1 MDIIAEPLRTQDFAP
16 FGDVLKAPK
25 ESGRSYFN
33 GTLGNGRVQPLATLP
48 LSATKM
54 ERHEFSSQSFVPLG
68 VSRWFVIVA
77 PKPANGGPDASNRA
91 AFGTN
96 GDQGDHLRADIWHLP
111 LMALDRPAPLRDLH
125 VPRRRRWRT
134 RNSSVCSGPFT
145 VSSRPKHRG
154 DRTCQ
159 PTIAI

>member
-33 GTLGNGRVQPLATLP
+33 GTLGNGRTAATPSLSIARVQPLATLP

-77 PKPANGGPDASNRA
+77 PKPANGGPDVSNRA

-96 GDQGDHLRADIWHLP
+96 GD
-111 LMALDRPAPLRDLH
+111 
-125 VPRRRRWRT
+125 
-134 RNSSVCSGPFT
+134 
-145 VSSRPKHRG
+145 
-154 DRTCQ
+154 
-159 PTIAI
+159 

>member
-33 GTLGNGRVQPLATLP
+33 GTLGNGRTAATPSLSIARVQPLATLP

-54 ERHEFSSQSFVPLG
+54 ERHEVSSQSFVPLG

-77 PKPANGGPDASNRA
+77 PKPANGGPDVSNRA

-96 GDQGDHLRADIWHLP
+96 GDQGDHL
-111 LMALDRPAPLRDLH
+111 
-125 VPRRRRWRT
+125 
-134 RNSSVCSGPFT
+134 SC
-145 VSSRPKHRG
+145 
-154 DRTCQ
+154 
-159 PTIAI
+159 